1 MKKRK
6 TTLLAFSLLTFTALG
21 TAGLTACSCAENT
34 DSISTVVIQGAKNGS
49 VGDTIQLS
57 ATVIGDSENLVTW
70 ESNDVAVATV
80 NESGLVTLVVE
91 GTALITARSV
101 KNPNASSTPTQINV
115 YKTLEKR
122 LEVLSMPSKTSYKI
136 GDKISFDGLSVMGFG
151 YANGVKDNTT
161 GENIDLSTLTFSIQN
176 GATLDNAGNVVV
188 TVSKSG
194 YVSTSFT
201 VTVGENAITRKL
213 YISRFP
219 SKTVYVIGSEND
231 NAFATTGL
239 RVRELVYV
247 DGVLDNAQSRDLNS
261 NEYSLSLNNG
271 YVFKDEGNYTIDVT
285 STSPNVAPT
294 SFNVTV
300 YTRDLSVYDIVK
312 NLQNSKNYTVEV
324 LNNVGTTNDATGFH
338 YVRTYTENYYDDI
351 EYQNVN
357 NGTEI
362 VFDTT
367 NIKAHFGYT
376 VYGEKGT
383 VDRSIIQYREDSNG
397 NIVGGKKVSSDPDI
411 ESWWERGDALA
422 RMFSLFDLNLI
433 PTYTF
438 DGRFLATNIEVV
450 PNDDDMGT
458 KTALKYPLVADFL
471 EYCGWSSNLITIMNR
486 FSISFNEDGNL
497 SMLAEFGSYGTTE
510 MIVKDIGNS
519 RNLVVEQ
526 YLNMG
531 LVGPDVSVDP
541 EVVLIADILRKNNY
555 TTVDYGENGINKDG
569 VSSYFNE
576 DYYYNVGQQLG
587 FAKVTV
593 NGQDFIQQFT
603 VEDNVYT
610 PAVNEDGTAAELIE
624 IPEGKTFAKTFN
636 EQISTTGNYIA
647 ENMVDVFGTGG
658 TDTGLLNTF
667 SLYEGMSSSTNRTY
681 QSFDTNALRSYND
694 YLGVTDDQMAQEGMD
709 IKQNRLWFI
718 ATYNFDTYT
727 EENLD
732 TLEIWNING
741 VTLRGN
747 VLALANLG
755 KTSVDWIESGI
766 AEQERILNSASAQ

>member
-70 ESNDVAVATV
+70 KSNDVAVATV
-80 NESGLVTLVVE
+80 NESGLVTLVGE
-91 GTALITARSV
+91 GTALITATSV

-115 YKTLEKR
+115 YKALEKR
-122 LEVLSMPSKTSYKI
+122 LEVFSMPTKTSYKL
-136 GDKISFDGLSVMGFG
+136 GDKANFDGLAIMGFG
-151 YANGVKDNTT
+151 YSNGVKDNTT
-161 GENIDLSTLTFSIQN
+161 GENIDLSTLTFSVKN
-176 GATLDNAGNVVV
+176 GDILNNKGNVVV

-201 VTVGENAITRKL
+201 ITVGDNAVTKKL

-219 SKTVYVIGSEND
+219 SKTVYLLGSEKD
-231 NAFATTGL
+231 NTFSTTGL
-239 RVRELVYV
+239 KVRELVYV
-247 DGVLDNAQSRDLNS
+247 DGVLDNAQSRDLAS
-261 NEYSLSLNNG
+261 SEYSLSLNYG
-271 YVFKDEGNYTIDVT
+271 YVFTEEGNYTVKVT
-285 STSPNVAPT
+285 SKTENVAPT
-294 SFNVTV
+294 SFNITV
-300 YTRDLSVYDIVK
+300 YTQDLSVYSIIET
-312 NLQNSKNYTVEV
+312 LQKSKNYTVEV

-367 NIKAHFGYT
+367 NIKAHSGFT
-376 VYGEKGT
+376 VYGQKGT
-383 VDRSIIQYREDSNG
+383 AERCIVQYREDANG
-397 NIVGGKKVSSDPDI
+397 NIVGGKKVSSDPNI

-422 RMFSLFDLNLI
+422 RMFSLFDLKLI

-450 PNDDDMGT
+450 PGDDEMGT

-471 EYCGWSSNLITIMNR
+471 EYCGWSSSLITIMNR
-486 FSISFNEDGNL
+486 FSISFNEDGDL

-510 MIVKDIGNS
+510 MIVKDIGS
-519 RNLVVEQ
+519 SKNLVVEQ

-531 LVGPDVSVDP
+531 LVEPDLSVDP
-541 EVVLIADILRKNNY
+541 EVSLLADVLRKNNY
-555 TTVDYGENGINKDG
+555 TTVAYGDNGINKDK
-569 VSSYFNE
+569 VSSYFAD
-576 DYYYNVGQQLG
+576 DYFYNVDQNIG

-593 NGQDFIQQFT
+593 DGQDFIQQFT
-603 VEDNVYT
+603 AEDNIYT
-610 PAVNEDGTAAELIE
+610 PATNEDGTAAELIE
-624 IPEGKTFAKTFN
+624 IPSGSTFTKIFN
-636 EQISTTGNYIA
+636 TQISTTGNYIA
-647 ENMVDVFGTGG
+647 ESMVDVFGTGG

-667 SLYEGMSSSTNRTY
+667 SLYEGMSNSTNRTY
-681 QSFDTNALRSYND
+681 QSFDTNALQSYND
-694 YLGVTDDQMAQEGMD
+694 YLGVTEDQMAQEGMD
-709 IKQNRLWFI
+709 LSQNRLWFI
-718 ATYNFDTYT
+718 ATYNFDEYI

-747 VLALANLG
+747 VLALANIG
-755 KTSVDWIESGI
+755 KTSVDWIEKGV
-766 AEQERILNSASAQ
+766 AEQETILNSASAE